1 MSFCTPLDWCP
12 NLPVKVGQKT
22 NPALEEDW
30 LLMRLYAPSDTL
42 IISIS
47 GVWRPMTPQVEMSSI
62 SQYCQYEAQI

>member
-30 LLMRLYAPSDTL
+30 LLMRLYAPSD
-42 IISIS
+42 SPS
-47 GVWRPMTPQVEMSSI
+47 PQDSKDTVAGNI
-62 SQYCQYEAQI
+62 Y